1 MHYCA
6 LCAELEQTNVSRK
19 YDEYDYKTAMGEVM
33 AAQVKLMPPTE
44 MDYLE
49 HTIDAYGIR
58 QVLNVIQMI
67 CGEKAEHVATNW
79 QDTTLAKRWEDLAHS
94 LSVVNSK
101 LEEM

>member
-1 MHYCA
+1 MG
-6 LCAELEQTNVSRK
+6 RK
-19 YDEYDYKTAMGEVM
+19 YDEYDYKTAMEEVM
-33 AAQVKLMPPTE
+33 AAQVKLMSPTE

-49 HTIDAYGIR
+49 RTIDAYGIR

-67 CGEKAEHVATNW
+67 CGEKAEHVAVNW

-94 LSVVNSK
+94 LGALNSK

>member
-1 MHYCA
+1 MA
-6 LCAELEQTNVSRK
+6 RK

-33 AAQVKLMPPTE
+33 AAQVKLMSPTE

-49 HTIDAYGIR
+49 HAIDAYGIR

-67 CGEKAEHVATNW
+67 CGEKAEHVAVNW